1 MAVHLFGA
9 TSSPSCASFCLKQ
22 TVVFACEKS
31 PAVAKAIEREF
42 YVDDCFMSV
51 ATEEEAVD
59 LIKEMKATLS
69 RCGFNLTKWTSNKRA
84 VVDEVPVEDRSK
96 VSKLQTLGGTV
107 GEGFSEFIGFLLLM
121 NSK

>member
-9 TSSPSCASFCLKQ
+9 TLSPSCASLCLKQ
-22 TVVFACEKS
+22 TAVFACKKS
-31 PAVAKAIEREF
+31 PAVAEEIERGF
-42 YVDDCFMSV
+42 YVDDCLMSV

-59 LIKEMKATLS
+59 LMKEMKATLS

-84 VVDEVPVEDRSK
+84 VVDRVPVEDRSK

-107 GEGFSEFIGFLLLM
+107 GERVLGVHWDLLI